1 MIKKIQD
8 NLTNIVVILGLI
20 ASIGAGFTKFA
31 KMEST
36 IEQLSNATAPDLSGI
51 ETNGFAII
59 DQDKEIAIMQKEIEV
74 LNIYREIYNQGV
86 EPKVFINDF
95 LELLYYFKNIES
107 LSINSTNF
115 SLNDDEFNDTS
126 KLISPTLL
134 TEL

>member
-1 MIKKIQD
+1 MVKKIQN

-36 IEQLSNATAPDLSGI
+36 IEQLSTATAPDLSGI

-74 LNIYREIYNQGV
+74 LKLEISEIKESN
-86 EPKVFINDF
+86 
-95 LELLYYFKNIES
+95 KNP
-107 LSINSTNF
+107 LQ
-115 SLNDDEFNDTS
+115 
-126 KLISPTLL
+126 
-134 TEL
+134 